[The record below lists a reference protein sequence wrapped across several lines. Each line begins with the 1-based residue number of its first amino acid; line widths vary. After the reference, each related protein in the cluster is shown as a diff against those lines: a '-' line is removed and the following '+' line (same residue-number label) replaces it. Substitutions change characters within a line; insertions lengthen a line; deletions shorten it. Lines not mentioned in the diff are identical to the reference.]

1 MKLTVIGT
9 GYVGLVSG
17 VCFADLG
24 FSVTCIDK
32 DSSKIDRLRKGE
44 ATIYEPSLNRLLTQ
58 NLEAGRLHFSTE
70 LSSAVAQADAVFL
83 AVGTPPDPQ
92 TGEADLQ
99 YIFAAAEEVAKALQ
113 GHTVIVTKSTVPV
126 GTGRQ
131 IADKIRQCNPAA
143 DFDIAS
149 NPEFL
154 REGSAVQ
161 DFMQPDRIVI
171 GTSSNRA
178 EAVLRKLYHPL
189 TQNDIPIIATSVET
203 AEMSKYAAN
212 SFLATK
218 VAFINEIADL
228 CEKTGADVQMVAKAM
243 GLDPRIGEKFLNPG
257 PGIGGSCFP
266 KDTKALLNI
275 AQQAEVDFRIV
286 EGVILSNEQRKH
298 AMARKII
305 TALGGKAAK
314 KTIGILGLTFKAN
327 TDDIRESP
335 ALTIISDLLSAGVT
349 IRLYDPHGMENGR
362 EYFAAQPIHW
372 CANSYDCAN
381 GADALVVLTE
391 WNEFR
396 HLDFA
401 KLKKSMH
408 QPLMIDLRNIYHPL
422 DVQEAGFRYV
432 SVGRNSE
439 KL

>member
-1 MKLTVIGT
+1 MKLAVIGT

-24 FSVTCIDK
+24 FHVTCIDK
-32 DSSKIDRLRKGE
+32 DTKKITQLKKGE

-58 NLEAGRLHFSTE
+58 NLEAGRLRFSTD
-70 LSSAVAQADAVFL
+70 LAPVVAAADAVFL
-83 AVGTPPDPQ
+83 AVGTPPDPK

-99 YIFAAAEEVAKALQ
+99 YIFAAAEEVADALKKY
-113 GHTVIVTKSTVPV
+113 TVVITKSTVPV
-126 GTGRQ
+126 GTGKR
-131 IADKIRQCNPAA
+131 IAALMHQRNPQAE
-143 DFDIAS
+143 FDIAS

-161 DFMQPDRIVI
+161 DFMKPDRIVI
-171 GTSSNRA
+171 GTASAKA
-178 EAVLRKLYHPL
+178 ESLLRKLYHPL
-189 TQNDIPIIATSVET
+189 TQGDIPILATTVES

-243 GLDPRIGEKFLNPG
+243 GMDPRIGEKFLNPG

-266 KDTKALLNI
+266 KDIKALVTMAKQQGVDIHVVGGAI
-275 AQQAEVDFRIV
+275 AANDE
-286 EGVILSNEQRKH
+286 RKH
-298 AMARKII
+298 AMARKIAA
-305 TALGGKAAK
+305 TLGGSLEG
-314 KTIGILGLTFKAN
+314 KTLGILGITFKAN

-335 ALTIISDLLSAGVT
+335 ALTIVSDLLQAGARICV
-349 IRLYDPHGMENGR
+349 YDPQGMENAK
-362 EYFAAQPIHW
+362 EHFADAAINW
-372 CANSYDCAN
+372 CENSYECAK

-401 KLKKSMH
+401 LLKESMR
-408 QPLMIDLRNIYHPL
+408 QPVMIDLRNIYNPADL
-422 DVQEAGFRYV
+422 REAGFNYI
-432 SVGRNSE
+432 SVGR
-439 KL
+439 